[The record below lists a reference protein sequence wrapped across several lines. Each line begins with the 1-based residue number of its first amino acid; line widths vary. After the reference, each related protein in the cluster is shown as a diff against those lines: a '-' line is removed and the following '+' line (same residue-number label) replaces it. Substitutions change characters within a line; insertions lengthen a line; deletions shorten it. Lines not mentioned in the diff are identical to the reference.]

1 MSENIT
7 IHCPLPPSTNRIWR
21 SRRGANGKPSFYL
34 DRRYETWKRV
44 FDNIIMATR
53 PRPKVGGPFIAFIT
67 LSRDKLP
74 PGSDPDNRIKALF
87 DALQRAEI
95 IENDKLAESIT
106 VRKGY
111 APEGCTVVLSPY
123 RSVTEGREAA

>member
-1 MSENIT
+1 MSEIVT
-7 IHCPLPPSTNRIWR
+7 IHCPLPPSVNRLWR
-21 SRRGANGKPSFYL
+21 NRKGRGKPYL
-34 DRRYETWKRV
+34 SDRYATWKRT
-44 FDNIIMATR
+44 FDNIIMAMV
-53 PRPKVGGPFIAFIT
+53 PRQKIKGAFIASIT
-67 LSRDKLP
+67 LDRDKLP

-123 RSVTEGREAA
+123 RSVTDGREAA